1 MIFSQNGLITRE
13 FGLAGLSWTPV
24 YVLLGKQPVL
34 FESGFACA
42 GKLYTEDILNF
53 SGGSEPRYLFLTH
66 MHYDH
71 CGASNYFKNR
81 FQGLKIAAS
90 ALAAEF
96 MGRANVVNRIT
107 ALSRDLIAL
116 TAVIPGVDASK
127 LLQNPFEPFKVDL
140 LLKDGD
146 RIAVE
151 EGLTVEVLATPG
163 HTRDMLSYYVP
174 EKKILIATE
183 ASGCIDRAGT
193 LITEFLFNYETYL
206 SSLKRLAGLEV
217 EILCQGHH
225 RVFVGRDEVKA
236 FFTWSLQEAVRFKD
250 RVYELLDATK
260 SNIEEVIR
268 LIKQEQYDINLNVK
282 QPEKAYLL
290 NLTARVKH
298 LAETFHHK
306 DSKSQSKKNI

>member
-24 YVLLGKQPVL
+24 YVLLGKRPVL
-34 FESGFACA
+34 FESGYTCA
-42 GKLYTEDILNF
+42 GKLYVEDILNF

-66 MHYDH
+66 VHYDH
-71 CGASNYFKNR
+71 CGASTYFKKR
-81 FQGLKIAAS
+81 FPGLKIAAS

-107 ALSRDLIAL
+107 ALSQDLIAL
-116 TAVIPGVDASK
+116 TVAIPGVDASK
-127 LLQNPFEPFKVDL
+127 LLQDPFERFDIDL

-146 RIAVE
+146 RIPIE

-193 LITEFLFNYETYL
+193 FITEFLFDYEAYL

-236 FFTWSLQEAVRFKD
+236 FFARSLKEAVRFKE

-260 SNIEEVIR
+260 GNIEEVIR
-268 LIKQEQYDINLNVK
+268 LIKQEQYDINWHVK
-282 QPEKAYLL
+282 QPEEAYLL
-290 NLTARVKH
+290 NLTARVRH
-298 LAETFHHK
+298 LAKIAPQRLEDTK
-306 DSKSQSKKNI
+306 YK

>member
-1 MIFSQNGLITRE
+1 MVFFQKGLITNE

-24 YVLLGKQPVL
+24 YVVLGKQPVL
-34 FESGFACA
+34 FEAGFACA
-42 GKLYTEDILNF
+42 GKLYAEDILNF
-53 SGGSEPRYLFLTH
+53 SGDRAPRYLFLTH

-71 CGASNYFKNR
+71 CGASAFLKNR
-81 FQGLKIAAS
+81 FPGLKIAAS

-96 MGRANVVNRIT
+96 MGRATIVNRIT

-116 TAVIPGVDASK
+116 TAAIPGVDEAK
-127 LLQNPFEPFKVDL
+127 LLQDSFEPFKVDL

-146 RIAVE
+146 RIAIE
-151 EGLTVEVLATPG
+151 EGLTVEVMASPG
-163 HTRDMLSYYVP
+163 HTRDMLSYYIP

-193 LITEFLFNYETYL
+193 LIPEFLFDYEAYL
-206 SSLKRLAGLEV
+206 TSLKRLAGLDV

-225 RVFVGRDEVKA
+225 RVFVGREEVRA
-236 FFTWSLQEAVRFKD
+236 FFTRSLQETARFKE

-260 SNIEEVIR
+260 GNIEEVIR

-290 NLTARVKH
+290 NLTARVRH
-298 LAETFHHK
+298 LAERYHAANVKGET
-306 DSKSQSKKNI
+306 